1 MLLLRTLLGMTELR
15 LSLQTGADQ
24 LDRAVT
30 RVYGTELP
38 DPSRYL
44 SGGELVL
51 SGLLWH
57 HGPQDSE
64 TFVRSLAAANVAGL
78 AASEPHHDHL
88 PPDLVTAC
96 ERHHV
101 PLLEVPV
108 DLSFATITERVSAE
122 LVGLSRHRRLLTVV
136 AEGAGLPA
144 LLLAGS
150 HELGAPCWV
159 LSTTGRVVAGGE
171 LPGRVNL
178 VKEFLQADRLP
189 KTIRGTTLVP
199 VSERGGNRLTS
210 WVLVVAGE
218 PQHEAAAELA
228 SLVALERLRQAQG
241 RQIENRTAA
250 PLLTA
255 VLHASA
261 DLDSRLAAA
270 GLEHAR
276 LRVVSAVTNDQRTDL
291 ATAVLE
297 EALPRAL
304 VTAAGDTV
312 YAIAKADDSVPD
324 EVRTALKVMEPGLGS
339 SRVLVGISSPVTARG
354 LRGAAEEAAHA
365 RRLGERRGGRTCVV
379 AGEEIALHQLLLAGV
394 PEELRTSLRRRLL
407 GPVLDYDAEHGSD
420 LVGTLRVFLDRGGS
434 WTAAAQKLHVHVN
447 TLRYRVG
454 RVEELLGVDL
464 AEFEV
469 RVDLFLALQAGQL
482 SA

>member
-1 MLLLRTLLGMTELR
+1 MLLLRTLLQMPELR
-15 LSLQTGADQ
+15 LSLHTGSDQ
-24 LDRAVT
+24 LDRTIT

-64 TFVRSLAAANVAGL
+64 TFVRSLASAKVAGL
-78 AASEPHHDHL
+78 AASETENRAL
-88 PPDLVTAC
+88 PGDLVDAC

-108 DLSFATITERVSAE
+108 DLSFATITERVSME
-122 LVGLSRHRRLLTVV
+122 LVGLSRHRRLLNVV
-136 AEGAGLPA
+136 AEGSGLPA

-150 HELGAPCWV
+150 HELSAQCWV

-171 LPGRVNL
+171 LPERVSL

-189 KTIRGTTLVP
+189 KTVRGVTLVP
-199 VSERGGNRLTS
+199 VSERGGSRLTS
-210 WVLVVAGE
+210 WILVVGGE
-218 PQHEAAAELA
+218 PQLEAAAELA

-250 PLLTA
+250 PLVAA
-255 VLHASA
+255 VLGGSA
-261 DLDSRLAAA
+261 DLESRLAAA
-270 GLEHAR
+270 GLEDAR
-276 LRVVSAVTNDQRTDL
+276 LRVISAVTSDQRAEL
-291 ATAVLE
+291 AAAVLE
-297 EALPRAL
+297 EALPQAL
-304 VTAAGDTV
+304 VTPVGDTV
-312 YAIAKADDSVPD
+312 YAVAKADDSVPD
-324 EVRTALKVMEPGLGS
+324 VVREALRVMEPGLGS
-339 SRVLVGISSPVTARG
+339 SRVLVGISSPVASRG
-354 LRGAAEEAAHA
+354 LRGAAEEATHA

-394 PEELRTSLRRRLL
+394 PEELRGSLRRRLL

-420 LVGTLRVFLDRGGS
+420 LTGTLKVFLDCSGS
-434 WTAAAQKLHVHVN
+434 WTTAAAKLHVHVN

-464 AEFEV
+464 AEFEA
-469 RVDLFLALQAGQL
+469 RVDLFLALQAG
-482 SA
+482 

>member
-1 MLLLRTLLGMTELR
+1 MLLLRTLLGMPELR
-15 LSLQTGADQ
+15 LSLQTGEDQ
-24 LDRAVT
+24 LDRTVT

-78 AASEPHHDHL
+78 AASEPHRDHL

-96 ERHHV
+96 ARHHV

-108 DLSFATITERVSAE
+108 DLSFATITERVSVE
-122 LVGLSRHRRLLTVV
+122 LVGLSRHRRLLNVV
-136 AEGAGLPA
+136 AEGSGLPA
-144 LLLAGS
+144 LLHAGS
-150 HELGAPCWV
+150 QELNAPCWV

-171 LPGRVNL
+171 LPDRVSL
-178 VKEFLQADRLP
+178 VQEFLRADRLP
-189 KTIRGTTLVP
+189 KTVRGTTLVP
-199 VSERGGNRLTS
+199 VSERGGTRLTS
-210 WVLVVAGE
+210 WILVVAGE
-218 PQHEAAAELA
+218 PQQEAAAELA

-241 RQIENRTAA
+241 RRIENRTAA

-255 VLHASA
+255 VLNASA

-270 GLEHAR
+270 GLERAR
-276 LRVVSAVTNDQRTDL
+276 LRVVSAVTSDQRADL
-291 ATAVLE
+291 AAAVLE
-297 EALPRAL
+297 ETLPQAL
-304 VTAAGDTV
+304 VTAVGDTV
-312 YAIAKADDSVPD
+312 YAIAEAGDSVPD
-324 EVRTALKVMEPGLGS
+324 GVREALKVMEPGLGS
-339 SRVLVGISSPVTARG
+339 SRVLVGISSPVTSRG
-354 LRGAAEEAAHA
+354 LRGAAEEATHA

-394 PEELRTSLRRRLL
+394 PEELRSSLRRRLL

-420 LVGTLRVFLDRGGS
+420 LIGTLKVFLDCGGS
-434 WTAAAQKLHVHVN
+434 WTTAAQKLHVHVN

-469 RVDLFLALQAGQL
+469 RVDLFLALQAG
-482 SA
+482 

>member
-1 MLLLRTLLGMTELR
+1 MLLLRTLLQMPELR
-15 LSLQTGADQ
+15 LSLHTGSDQ
-24 LDRAVT
+24 LDRTVT

-64 TFVRSLAAANVAGL
+64 TFVRSLASAKVAGL
-78 AASEPHHDHL
+78 AASETENRAL
-88 PPDLVTAC
+88 PSDLVDAC

-108 DLSFATITERVSAE
+108 DLSFATITERVSME
-122 LVGLSRHRRLLTVV
+122 LVGLSRHRRLLNVV

-150 HELGAPCWV
+150 HELSAQCWV

-171 LPGRVNL
+171 LPERVSL

-189 KTIRGTTLVP
+189 KTVRGVTLVP
-199 VSERGGNRLTS
+199 VSERGGSRLTS
-210 WVLVVAGE
+210 WILVVGGE
-218 PQHEAAAELA
+218 PQLEAAAELA

-250 PLLTA
+250 PLVAA
-255 VLHASA
+255 VLSGSA
-261 DLDSRLAAA
+261 DLESRLAAA
-270 GLEHAR
+270 GLEDAR
-276 LRVVSAVTNDQRTDL
+276 LRVISAVTSDQRTEL
-291 ATAVLE
+291 AAAVLE
-297 EALPRAL
+297 EALPQAL
-304 VTAAGDTV
+304 VTPVGDTV
-312 YAIAKADDSVPD
+312 YAVAKADDSVPD
-324 EVRTALKVMEPGLGS
+324 DVREAMRVMEPGLGS
-339 SRVLVGISSPVTARG
+339 SRVLVGISSPVVSRG
-354 LRGAAEEAAHA
+354 LRGAAEEATHA

-394 PEELRTSLRRRLL
+394 PEELRGSLRRRLL

-420 LVGTLRVFLDRGGS
+420 LAGTLKVFLDCSGS
-434 WTAAAQKLHVHVN
+434 WTTAAAKLHVHVN

-464 AEFEV
+464 AEFEA
-469 RVDLFLALQAGQL
+469 RVDLFLALQAG
-482 SA
+482 

>member
-1 MLLLRTLLGMTELR
+1 MLLLRTLLRMPELR
-15 LSLQTGADQ
+15 LSLHTGEDQ

-64 TFVRSLAAANVAGL
+64 TFVRSLAAARVAGL
-78 AASEPHHDHL
+78 AASETEDRAL
-88 PPDLVTAC
+88 PADLVDAC

-108 DLSFATITERVSAE
+108 DLSFATITERVSVE
-122 LVGLSRHRRLLTVV
+122 LVGLSRHRRLLSVV

-144 LLLAGS
+144 LLRAGA

-171 LPGRVNL
+171 LPGRDAL
-178 VKEFLQADRLP
+178 VREFLQADRLP
-189 KTIRGTTLVP
+189 KAVGGLTLVP
-199 VSERGGNRLTS
+199 VSDRGGSRLTS
-210 WVLVVAGE
+210 WILVVGGE
-218 PQHEAAAELA
+218 APQEAATELA
-228 SLVALERLRQAQG
+228 SLAALERLREAQG

-250 PLLTA
+250 PLVAA
-255 VLHASA
+255 VLSGSA
-261 DLDSRLAAA
+261 DVESRLAAA
-270 GLEHAR
+270 GLERAR
-276 LRVVSAVTNDQRTDL
+276 LRVISATTSDQRTDL
-291 ATAVLE
+291 AAAVLE
-297 EALPRAL
+297 EAVPQAL
-304 VTAAGDTV
+304 VTPVGDTV
-312 YAIAKADDSVPD
+312 YAVAKADDSVPD
-324 EVRTALKVMEPGLGS
+324 DVREALRVMEPGLGS
-339 SRVLVGISSPVTARG
+339 SRVLVGISSPVGSRG
-354 LRGAAEEAAHA
+354 LRGAAEEAMHA
-365 RRLGERRGGRTCVV
+365 RRLGERRSGRTCVV

-420 LVGTLRVFLDRGGS
+420 LTGTLKVFLDCSGS
-434 WTAAAQKLHVHVN
+434 WTAAAAKLHVHVN

-469 RVDLFLALQAGQL
+469 RVDLFLALQSG
-482 SA
+482 

>member
-1 MLLLRTLLGMTELR
+1 MLLLRTLLRMPELR
-15 LSLQTGADQ
+15 LSLHTGEDQ
-24 LDRAVT
+24 LDRTVT

-64 TFVRSLAAANVAGL
+64 TFVRSLASARVAGL
-78 AASEPHHDHL
+78 AASEVENRAL
-88 PPDLVTAC
+88 PSDLVEAC
-96 ERHHV
+96 LRHHV

-108 DLSFATITERVSAE
+108 DLSFATITERVSME
-122 LVGLSRHRRLLTVV
+122 LVGLSRHRRLLNVV
-136 AEGAGLPA
+136 AEGSGLPA
-144 LLLAGS
+144 LVLAGR
-150 HELGAPCWV
+150 HELNAPCWV
-159 LSTTGRVVAGGE
+159 LSTAGRVVAGGA
-171 LPGRVNL
+171 LPDRLTL

-189 KTIRGTTLVP
+189 KTVRGMTLVP
-199 VSERGGNRLTS
+199 VSDRGGTRLTS
-210 WVLVVAGE
+210 WILVVGG
-218 PQHEAAAELA
+218 PVQQEAAAELA
-228 SLVALERLRQAQG
+228 SLVGLERLRQAQG

-250 PLLTA
+250 PLVSA
-255 VLHASA
+255 VLSGSA
-261 DLDSRLAAA
+261 DLESRLAAA
-270 GLEHAR
+270 GLERAR
-276 LRVVSAVTNDQRTDL
+276 LRVISAVTSDQRTDL
-291 ATAVLE
+291 AAAVLE

-304 VTAAGDTV
+304 VTPVGDTV
-312 YAIAKADDSVPD
+312 CAVAKADDSPPD
-324 EVRTALKVMEPGLGS
+324 DVREAMRVMEPGLGS
-339 SRVLVGISSPVTARG
+339 SRVLVGISSPVEWRG

-394 PEELRTSLRRRLL
+394 PEELRASLRRRLL

-420 LVGTLRVFLDRGGS
+420 LVGTLKVFLDCSGS
-434 WTAAAQKLHVHVN
+434 WTAAAARLHVHVN

-454 RVEELLGVDL
+454 RVEGLLGVDL

-469 RVDLFLALQAGQL
+469 RVDLFLALQAG
-482 SA
+482 

>member
-1 MLLLRTLLGMTELR
+1 MLLLRTLLQMPELR
-15 LSLQTGADQ
+15 LSLHTGEDQ
-24 LDRAVT
+24 LDRTVT

-64 TFVRSLAAANVAGL
+64 RFVRSLATARVAGL
-78 AASEPHHDHL
+78 AASETENREL
-88 PPDLVTAC
+88 PFDLVDAC
-96 ERHHV
+96 LRHHV

-108 DLSFATITERVSAE
+108 DLSFATITERVSME
-122 LVGLSRHRRLLTVV
+122 LVGLSRHRRLLNVV
-136 AEGAGLPA
+136 AEGSGLPA

-150 HELGAPCWV
+150 HELGEPCWV
-159 LSTTGRVVAGGE
+159 LSTAGRVVAGGE
-171 LPGRVNL
+171 LPERLTL

-189 KTIRGTTLVP
+189 KTVRGVTLVP

-210 WVLVVAGE
+210 WILVVGGSV
-218 PQHEAAAELA
+218 QQEAAAELA
-228 SLVALERLRQAQG
+228 SLVGLERLREAQG

-250 PLLTA
+250 PLVSA
-255 VLHASA
+255 VLNGSA
-261 DLDSRLAAA
+261 DLESRLAAA
-270 GLEHAR
+270 GLERAQ
-276 LRVVSAVTNDQRTDL
+276 LRVISAVTSDQRTDL
-291 ATAVLE
+291 AAAVLE
-297 EALPRAL
+297 EALPQAL
-304 VTAAGDTV
+304 VTPVGDTV
-312 YAIAKADDSVPD
+312 CAIAKAGDSMPDDLR
-324 EVRTALKVMEPGLGS
+324 EAMRVMEPGLGS
-339 SRVLVGISSPVTARG
+339 TRVLVGISSPVASRG

-420 LVGTLRVFLDRGGS
+420 LVGTLKVFLDCSGS
-434 WTAAAQKLHVHVN
+434 WTAAAARLHVHVN

-454 RVEELLGVDL
+454 RVEELLGADL
-464 AEFEV
+464 AEFEA
-469 RVDLFLALQAGQL
+469 RVDLFLALQAG
-482 SA
+482 

>member
-15 LSLQTGADQ
+15 LSLRTGADQ

-57 HGPQDSE
+57 HGPRDSE
-64 TFVRSLAAANVAGL
+64 TFVRSLAAADVAGL
-78 AASEPHHDHL
+78 AASETEDRQL
-88 PPDLVTAC
+88 PADLVTAC
-96 ERHHV
+96 ERHRV

-108 DLSFATITERVSAE
+108 DLSFATITERVSTE
-122 LVGLSRHRRLLTVV
+122 LVGLSRHRRLLNVV

-144 LLLAGS
+144 LLAAGS
-150 HELGAPCWV
+150 HELRARCWV

-171 LPGRVNL
+171 LPDRVAL

-189 KTIRGTTLVP
+189 KAVRGTTLVP
-199 VSERGGNRLTS
+199 VSERGGTRLTS
-210 WVLVVAGE
+210 WILVVAGE
-218 PQHEAAAELA
+218 PQPEAAAELA

-241 RQIENRTAA
+241 RRIENRTAA

-255 VLHASA
+255 VLTGAP

-270 GLEHAR
+270 GLENTP
-276 LRVVSAVTNDQRTDL
+276 LRVLCAVTGDQRADL
-291 ATAVLE
+291 AAAVLE
-297 EALPRAL
+297 EALPQAL
-304 VTAAGDTV
+304 VTPVGDTV
-312 YAIAKADDSVPD
+312 YAVAKADDSVPA
-324 EVRTALKVMEPGLGS
+324 EVREALRVVEPGLGS

-354 LRGAAEEAAHA
+354 LRGAAEEATHA

-394 PEELRTSLRRRLL
+394 PEELRSSLRRRLL

-420 LVGTLRVFLDRGGS
+420 LAGTLRVFLGCGGS
-434 WTAAAQKLHVHVN
+434 WTTAAQKLHVHVN

-464 AEFEV
+464 TEFES
-469 RVDLFLALQAGQL
+469 RVDLFLALQTH
-482 SA
+482 